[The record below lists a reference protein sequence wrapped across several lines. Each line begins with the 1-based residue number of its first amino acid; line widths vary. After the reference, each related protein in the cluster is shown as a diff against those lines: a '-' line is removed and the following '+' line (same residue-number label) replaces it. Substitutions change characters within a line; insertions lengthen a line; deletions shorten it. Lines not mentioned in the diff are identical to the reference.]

1 MSSNLLTKRAICA
14 SEIAL
19 AESIRSSKVVPDP
32 MNLAYLTGA
41 KVAMKLLNKRLAD
54 QRVKSASL
62 AGDVLVITRE
72 THYAEM
78 Q

>member
-41 KVAMKLLNKRLAD
+41 KAAMKLLNKRLAD

-62 AGDVLVITRE
+62 AGVLW
-72 THYAEM
+72 
-78 Q
+78 